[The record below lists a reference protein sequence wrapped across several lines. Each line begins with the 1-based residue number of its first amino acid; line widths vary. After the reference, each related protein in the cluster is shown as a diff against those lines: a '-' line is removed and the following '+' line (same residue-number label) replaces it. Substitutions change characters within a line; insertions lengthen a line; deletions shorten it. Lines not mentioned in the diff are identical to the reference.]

1 MTQFAE
7 RSGQMTEK
15 RPRDLVIGR
24 ALTLDGQ
31 FQQRGGATPRLGS
44 KRKETVDSKPRHLFQ
59 GILREREKWDGSERR
74 KWGQDILSFNRGNT
88 GIMMTRGDGV

>member
-15 RPRDLVIGR
+15 WPRDLVIGR

-44 KRKETVDSKPRHLFQ
+44 KRKETRQQTQTSLSRNFK
-59 GILREREKWDGSERR
+59 GKREMGR
-74 KWGQDILSFNRGNT
+74 
-88 GIMMTRGDGV
+88 